1 MIFSICYKTPILKR
15 RKSENEGS
23 ATGHTRNMWCLFMSF
38 LWTHFKTELPF
49 LPSLCNTFASPSVP
63 QIFSRGRGPCSSGCT
78 SCWRAPQRA
87 SGPWRRR
94 WRTGWWG
101 RSRGP
106 RWRPRC
112 CSRPCPNARWRSYD
126 TSATTNKLFQKS
138 LTVFTNKCK
147 VLRKQSGFFGRVV
160 KKEVAKFRTWRDGT
174 GLRSMSLASWI
185 EKEI

>member
-1 MIFSICYKTPILKR
+1 
-15 RKSENEGS
+15 
-23 ATGHTRNMWCLFMSF
+23 MWCLFMSF

-78 SCWRAPQRA
+78 SCWRAPRRA

-126 TSATTNKLFQKS
+126 TSATTNRLFDHFFKKAWPFLQIHVKYLENS
-138 LTVFTNKCK
+138 LAF
-147 VLRKQSGFFGRVV
+147 LEEWL
-160 KKEVAKFRTWRDGT
+160 KKRLLSLEPDGT
-174 GLRSMSLASWI
+174 AQAWGRCRWPPELKNIDFNITKKFKCSTYFPFR
-185 EKEI
+185 EPK